1 MDLIDCSGSGDVETS
16 TVVDLGEDGF
26 IEGKTGRKLKVS
38 ESILLS
44 FVFFTFCIC
53 FIFKTVEI
61 LCQFIA
67 FLNLDSWTP
76 FLRG

>member
-44 FVFFTFCIC
+44 FGFFY
-53 FIFKTVEI
+53 
-61 LCQFIA
+61 
-67 FLNLDSWTP
+67 FLYLLY
-76 FLRG
+76 F